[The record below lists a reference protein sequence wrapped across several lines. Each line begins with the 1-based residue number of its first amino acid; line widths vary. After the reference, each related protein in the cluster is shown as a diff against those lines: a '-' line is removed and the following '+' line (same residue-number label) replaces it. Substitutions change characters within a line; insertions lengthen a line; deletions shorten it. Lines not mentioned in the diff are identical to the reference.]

1 MIEIDRERV
10 LAYRHAVQQL
20 DRSATDIEELA
31 VLPLGVQDSPAG
43 SALHSVRTRVPKAE
57 LPDSLALGWS
67 VRGSA
72 HLHRAAD
79 LPELAG
85 RLYPMSDADA
95 VARMPIMKSVD
106 APLAVFG
113 KTVAAMREHSLE
125 PTDRNSLSAAVTRD
139 VPEASAWCRACG
151 STHVFYSLYLQTGLA
166 AGIRLVRQSGRLRI
180 TAAPQWHVP
189 QQTACLDA
197 LIRDCLRLLG
207 PGSIADIAAFL
218 GTSAAVLRPVWPT
231 DLVEVAVDGKRSWFV
246 PEATDALASP
256 PAPRGVRLL
265 PTGDPFLQARDR
277 AQLVPDPEHRKAL
290 WRAVSSPGALLV
302 DGEIVGTWRAK
313 KAGSKLQVD
322 VLGFHSLT
330 GATRTEV
337 DAEAEQL
344 AATRDAKSTVVAFD
358 SI

>member
-20 DRSATDIEELA
+20 DRSATGAEELA

-43 SALHSVRTRVPKAE
+43 SALQSVRTRVPEAE

-79 LPELAG
+79 LPDLAG
-85 RLYPMSDADA
+85 RLYPMSDADV

-125 PTDRNSLSAAVTRD
+125 PTDRGSLSAAVTRD

-180 TAAPQWHVP
+180 TAAPQWRVP
-189 QQTACLDA
+189 QQTARLDV

-207 PGSIADIAAFL
+207 PGSTADIAAFL

-246 PEATDALASP
+246 PEATAALASP
-256 PAPRGVRLL
+256 PSPRGVRLL

-313 KAGSKLQVD
+313 KAGTKLMVD
-322 VLGFHSLT
+322 VLGFHPLT

-344 AATRDAKSTVVAFD
+344 AATRDAKSAVVAFD